1 MSKKLVGTLMKIPFL
16 FLVSLVTG
24 KDKKCKD
31 TQKKQRQLLDG
42 ATLGKI

>member
-1 MSKKLVGTLMKIPFL
+1 MSKKLVGTLKKIPFL

-31 TQKKQRQLLDG
+31 TEKTKAVIG
-42 ATLGKI
+42 W